1 MHFDA
6 VFCTCQGA
14 WLAGIKQTKM
24 SIDPSSQ
31 WIGPYLTNGPSSIRL
46 TGTSGKSQQNIPLHS
61 GFSGEQEAISETVK
75 VGRGLSA
82 LAEAI

>member
-1 MHFDA
+1 MLFSA
-6 VFCTCQGA
+6 
-14 WLAGIKQTKM
+14 LARVHGWVESNKQM

-46 TGTSGKSQQNIPLHS
+46 IGTSGKSQQNIPLHS
-61 GFSGEQEAISETVK
+61 GFSGEHEAISETVK

-82 LAEAI
+82 LAEVI